1 MRMEKIYA
9 MMLLFK
15 PIRKCDYYM
24 RLIDRFSVSRYQA
37 CGCVNSFEW
46 TIRYLVLP
54 GTTNIIYSSLCNV
67 SDPCYSAAA
76 ITFRSTPSIW
86 EEYGGDCN
94 LECSS
99 TEFMVKLSSSSAP
112 PSWYMNDIKQFI
124 ESSSIPLPANW
135 STTWPTEIQANYVG
149 MSVISETTRID
160 SYTQQATIS
169 AVDVISNVGGQ
180 TGLWIGMS
188 FLSLMEVAEMLF
200 RLIRHQ
206 YYRIRYKIRYQVP
219 EEAT

>member
-1 MRMEKIYA
+1 
-9 MMLLFK
+9 
-15 PIRKCDYYM
+15 
-24 RLIDRFSVSRYQA
+24 
-37 CGCVNSFEW
+37 
-46 TIRYLVLP
+46 
-54 GTTNIIYSSLCNV
+54 
-67 SDPCYSAAA
+67 
-76 ITFRSTPSIW
+76 
-86 EEYGGDCN
+86 
-94 LECSS
+94 
-99 TEFMVKLSSSSAP
+99 
-112 PSWYMNDIKQFI
+112 
-124 ESSSIPLPANW
+124 
-135 STTWPTEIQANYVG
+135 